1 MEPIFH
7 VDPLRLVSLPSSL
20 HYYIYFLF
28 YGRNLTS
35 KGILYSITEQKVISM
50 VMTVIEKLHPQSLFR
65 NRTIRAVVILLILLL
80 VVRVV
85 FFCKY
90 SK

>member
-7 VDPLRLVSLPSSL
+7 IDPLRLVSL

-28 YGRNLTS
+28 YERNLTL
-35 KGILYSITEQKVISM
+35 KGISYSITEQKVISM